1 MFGMLL
7 TTCLPCIPKNSEIL
21 QTVAASLG
29 SSGNNTIHQLSD
41 LQMHQTRLCRPHL
54 LLVLLCDNDKRAT
67 KAGCLHHNRDITEF
81 RTPNIMA
88 PFVPNPTSYHKEV
101 SGFLKMLIDCIK

>member
-1 MFGMLL
+1 MFGMLI
-7 TTCLPCIPKNSEIL
+7 TTCVACIPQNSEIL

-41 LQMHQTRLCRPHL
+41 LPIHKARLYKPHL
-54 LLVLLCDNDKRAT
+54 LIVLLCDNDKRAT

-81 RTPNIMA
+81 CAPNIILA
-88 PFVPNPTSYHKEV
+88 PSVPNPT
-101 SGFLKMLIDCIK
+101 